1 MNAREILSE
10 EARMVY
16 GFYNFYNEEIAEFSR
31 SLHWWGVDSQE
42 IFEGGD
48 MGVMGV

>member
-16 GFYNFYNEEIAEFSR
+16 GFYNFYNDEIAWLSR
-31 SLHWWGVDSQE
+31 ILHWLGMDSQE
-42 IFEGGD
+42 IFEGGKP
-48 MGVMGV
+48 